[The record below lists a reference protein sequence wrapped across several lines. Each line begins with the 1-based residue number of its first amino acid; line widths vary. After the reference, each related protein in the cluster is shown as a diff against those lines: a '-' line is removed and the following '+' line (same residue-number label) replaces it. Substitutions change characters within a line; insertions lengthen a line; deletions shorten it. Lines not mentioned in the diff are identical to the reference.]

1 MRMADAHP
9 PQLEDP
15 PSLRALVTGN
25 PVALAHGVI
34 GDAWTQLIMREAFYG
49 VRRFNDWSEA
59 LHIPRT
65 VLSGRLK
72 RLVDKG
78 LLDSVVPA
86 GRRRAEYRLTAM
98 GRDLFG
104 IALMQGRWERDHAPS
119 RMQSR
124 YDMVFYDSASR
135 VPLDPVALDGPGGST
150 IDPARIGWEVGPGLI
165 IRGSPT
171 QRRWRTKRLPV
182 DRPMIDRSVEL
193 IGDYW
198 SWMVLGCVFFRMR
211 RFEEFLSATGMA
223 PNILSDRL
231 SRLVAGSILVRR
243 AYQSSPPRYEYRLT
257 ESGRALYPVVLAT
270 HGWSLRWL
278 CDQEA
283 PPLSL
288 LDLTTGKHVHP
299 VVCDGNTG
307 EPIQAAR
314 TRWMMEGQ
322 PPSRGRSG
330 SRAG

>member
-1 MRMADAHP
+1 MQETHPPIKMADS
-9 PQLEDP
+9 
-15 PSLRALVTGN
+15 PSVRALVTGN

-34 GDAWTQLIMREAFYG
+34 GDAWTQLILREAFYG

-72 RLVDKG
+72 RLVENG
-78 LLDSVVPA
+78 LLDSVIPP

-124 YDMVFYDSASR
+124 YDMVFYDPATR
-135 VPLDPVALDGPGGST
+135 KALDPVVLDGPGGSP
-150 IDPARIGWEVGPGLI
+150 IDPDGVRWEVGPGLVE
-165 IRGSPT
+165 RESPT
-171 QRRWRTKRLPV
+171 QRRWRSKRPPV

-198 SWMVLGCVFFRMR
+198 SWMVLGCAFFRLR

-243 AYQSSPPRYEYRLT
+243 AYQSNPPRYEYRLT
-257 ESGRALYPVVLAT
+257 EAGRALYPVVLAT

-288 LDLTTGKHVHP
+288 VDLTTGKPIHP
-299 VVCDGNTG
+299 IVCDRNTG

-322 PPSRGRSG
+322 SASRSRGDSV
-330 SRAG
+330 AG

>member
-1 MRMADAHP
+1 MADPHP
-9 PQLEDP
+9 PQLADP
-15 PSLRALVTGN
+15 PPLRALITGN

-72 RLVDKG
+72 RLVDNG
-78 LLDSVVPA
+78 LLDSVVPE

-124 YDMVFYDSASR
+124 YDMVFYDSPSR
-135 VPLDPVALDGPGGST
+135 VPLDPVVLDGPNGST
-150 IDPARIGWEVGPGLI
+150 IVPQRIGWEVGPGLVA
-165 IRGSPT
+165 RESPT
-171 QRRWRTKRLPV
+171 QRRWRSKRRPV

-198 SWMVLGCVFFRMR
+198 SWMTVGCAFFRLR
-211 RFEEFLSATGMA
+211 RFDEILLATGMA

-231 SRLVAGSILVRR
+231 TRLVAGSILVRR
-243 AYQSSPPRYEYRLT
+243 AYQSGPPRYEYRLT
-257 ESGRALYPVVLAT
+257 DAGRALYPVVLAT

-278 CDQEA
+278 CDQKA

-288 LDLTTGKHVHP
+288 VDQTTGKHIHP
-299 VVCDGNTG
+299 IVCDRNTG
-307 EPIQAAR
+307 EPIHAAQ

-322 PPSRGRSG
+322 PASRGKG
-330 SRAG
+330 DPPIG